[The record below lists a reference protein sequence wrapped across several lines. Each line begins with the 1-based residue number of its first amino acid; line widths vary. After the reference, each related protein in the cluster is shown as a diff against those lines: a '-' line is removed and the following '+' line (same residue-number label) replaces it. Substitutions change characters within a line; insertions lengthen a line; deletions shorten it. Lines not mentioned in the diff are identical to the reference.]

1 MKRRYFLNRAINRA
15 RLSRLMAKG
24 IDLFIVMILSV
35 FFYPLGLLLSLI
47 YLCVADSLQNG
58 QSVGKKI
65 IGFQVISLEDGMP
78 CSVKQSTIRN
88 LPFIVPVGLAIIP
101 IAGIILSLVV
111 GAIFLVLEIFFIYKL
126 DSGHRLGDVM
136 ADTSVMGHDG
146 TQLTV
151 TGAPQNKK
159 NTSWFS
165 ENQTPICRNI

>member
-15 RLSRLMAKG
+15 RLSRILAKG

-35 FFYPLGLLLSLI
+35 FFYPLGLLLSLV

-78 CSVKQSTIRN
+78 CTVKQSTVRN
-88 LPFIVPVGLAIIP
+88 LPFIVPIALAIIP
-101 IAGIILSLVV
+101 IAGIILGFVV
-111 GAIFLVLEIFFIYKL
+111 GVFFILLELFFIYKL

-146 TQLTV
+146 TPLTV
-151 TGAPQNKK
+151 AGTPQGKK
-159 NTSWFS
+159 NSSWFS
-165 ENQTPICRNI
+165 DNQTPIC